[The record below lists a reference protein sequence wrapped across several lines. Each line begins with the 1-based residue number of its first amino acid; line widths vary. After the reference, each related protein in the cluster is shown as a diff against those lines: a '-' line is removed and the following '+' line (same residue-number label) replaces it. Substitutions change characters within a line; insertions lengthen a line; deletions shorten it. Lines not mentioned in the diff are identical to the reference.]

1 MATRCLPARH
11 RPGSAACCSPWP
23 GFPCLAIFSSSCAT
37 LIHLECGPIAFVV
50 GGLCGATANPTAL
63 SDSTERM
70 TQDNERKLAQVFRA
84 VLRLSPDSDVTSVR
98 QLNTPSWDSLAHVSL
113 VAAVESEFGVSI
125 EIADSLNLTSYPA
138 IKLYLEEKST

>member
-1 MATRCLPARH
+1 
-11 RPGSAACCSPWP
+11 
-23 GFPCLAIFSSSCAT
+23 
-37 LIHLECGPIAFVV
+37 
-50 GGLCGATANPTAL
+50 
-63 SDSTERM
+63 M